1 MIFII
6 NKKIINKEL
15 LLKLQKKDIIII
27 FKKLFEIFAK

>member
-15 LLKLQKKDIIII
+15 LLKLRKKSIITI
-27 FKKLFEIFAK
+27 FEKLFKIFAK